1 MAVRAKHTR
10 NKCPR
15 ALERGRA
22 AREDMLVRILVLSC
36 DRSRTQ
42 SDMSTNNDTVTQWNR
57 EGTDCRN
64 SYTSTSLLSKV
75 PGAEQGHRRTLGL
88 CTRPGRRF

>member
-10 NKCPR
+10 NKCPG

-42 SDMSTNNDTVTQWNR
+42 SDMGTNNDTVIPT
-57 EGTDCRN
+57 
-64 SYTSTSLLSKV
+64 
-75 PGAEQGHRRTLGL
+75 EQGED
-88 CTRPGRRF
+88 